1 MKYENVR
8 LNEENEEREK
18 ERERARIALEV
29 TADYE
34 KRREERR
41 SIENSWVLN
50 MNFLCGNQ
58 YCDVSPIGGL
68 TEEDPQF
75 YWQSR
80 RVFNHIAPTIESRIA
95 KLEKVRWWNDGKCYF
110 FVEVKHASNKIG
122 VVRNHW
128 YNLTI
133 NSISGLGT
141 PVADPNDDIV
151 PEKLEDEQYFV
162 AAQVQILKWKMVSQS
177 VSLE

>member
-95 KLEKVRWWNDGKCYF
+95 NTSTSPSTVLFAVLSHLYKALAVF
-110 FVEVKHASNKIG
+110 
-122 VVRNHW
+122 
-128 YNLTI
+128 L
-133 NSISGLGT
+133 
-141 PVADPNDDIV
+141 
-151 PEKLEDEQYFV
+151 
-162 AAQVQILKWKMVSQS
+162 
-177 VSLE
+177 

>member
-75 YWQSR
+75 YWTQ
-80 RVFNHIAPTIESRIA
+80 PGPM
-95 KLEKVRWWNDGKCYF
+95 D
-110 FVEVKHASNKIG
+110 
-122 VVRNHW
+122 
-128 YNLTI
+128 
-133 NSISGLGT
+133 
-141 PVADPNDDIV
+141 
-151 PEKLEDEQYFV
+151 
-162 AAQVQILKWKMVSQS
+162 
-177 VSLE
+177 SLRP